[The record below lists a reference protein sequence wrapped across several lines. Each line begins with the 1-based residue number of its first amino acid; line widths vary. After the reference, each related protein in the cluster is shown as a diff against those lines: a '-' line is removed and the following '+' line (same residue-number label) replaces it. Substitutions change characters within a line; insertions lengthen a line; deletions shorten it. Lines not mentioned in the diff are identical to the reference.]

1 MSKTI
6 EIPDIAMWEETD
18 SELAKYTIGKLQE
31 ENKKLK
37 EKLDVAETNEETFR
51 LEMQET
57 TKILGLDEHTIYDD
71 VKLEIENII
80 KEKRKQKQIID
91 KAIEY
96 IKTYI
101 EIDEETGTYS
111 MPYSFDGYNLY
122 KILKMLEGEDN
133 E

>member
-1 MSKTI
+1 MNK
-6 EIPDIAMWEETD
+6 EIKDIAMWEETD

-80 KEKRKQKQIID
+80 KEKRKQKQRID
-91 KAIEY
+91 KAIEKY
-96 IKTYI
+96 KKCK
-101 EIDEETGTYS
+101 EEDYCTLALDMY
-111 MPYSFDGYNLY
+111 D
-122 KILKMLEGEDN
+122 ILKGESDEFKESN
-133 E
+133 